1 MFQRY
6 FKCSAVF
13 YAGKTVLG
21 RIWKYQGILN
31 RIIRHIGISAT
42 DCDGLAK
49 LAIVFL
55 AISFEE
61 FKVNTLAVGAHN
73 KTRAFREV
81 FTGFTGNGVLGFD
94 NRMRN
99 LNWFLSLLSKSYL
112 WNDNK
117 AVVEWLEKE
126 LKEEHSVIDEN
137 VKWIR
142 RDWVLRQVKTWVS
155 DKVETICEG
164 PIDASFDITSL
175 WIEPSKVVLG
185 KHLLGG

>member
-1 MFQRY
+1 MCSQERLTVIAKVTLTKLFLVFQRY

-21 RIWKYQGILN
+21 RTRKYQGILN
-31 RIIRHIGISAT
+31 RITRYIGINAT

-61 FKVNTLAVGAHN
+61 LKVNTLAVDAHN
-73 KTRAFREV
+73 KTRGYREAFKYRLDLLLCK
-81 FTGFTGNGVLGFD
+81 GVLSFD
-94 NRMRN
+94 KRMRCS
-99 LNWFLSLLSKSYL
+99 NWFLSLLSKSYL

-142 RDWVLRQVKTWVS
+142 RDWVLRQVKT
-155 DKVETICEG
+155 
-164 PIDASFDITSL
+164 
-175 WIEPSKVVLG
+175 
-185 KHLLGG
+185 